1 MNRPA
6 IFKLLDLRHDQE
18 DPRLIDRE
26 IRDGVRVIGTNLWVL
41 MFAILVAC
49 VGLNV
54 NSTAVIIGAMLISPL
69 MGPILGVGYGAGIND
84 SRLIRESLRSLGV
97 FFLISLITSTLY
109 FSLSP
114 LSQAQS
120 ELLARTSPSLWDV
133 LVAFFG
139 GCAGIVA
146 ATRKETS
153 NVVPG
158 VAIAT
163 ALMPPLCTVGYGVA
177 QGEWS
182 FALGAFLLFVINC
195 VFIALSTL
203 MFVKILRLPQHA
215 FADEG
220 SRLRTRLVIG
230 TAVAATLLPSAYLT
244 WKLVKDQVF
253 LTGAQQVIAGMSAD
267 PDVLLLAQE
276 VDPAQ
281 RHITLT
287 VGGPTP
293 PKDLERRVQ
302 SRLAAAGLPA
312 AQIQVRY
319 AGAEPVDPHALKQEL
334 ERDVYQ
340 NTLSELQRQTGQVE
354 ALERQLAAARASRE
368 DRLELIRE
376 IQALYPQA
384 RTVSLLQGP
393 QAAQSAA
400 SAADV
405 TVALLQAPAQTLADD
420 DVRRLRQWLQ
430 VHFSGQAVQVIV
442 QALPASA
449 APAPSAPAER
459 RGDRHATRQTP
470 LGMQEKGLHPPGA
483 PTRAE
488 PKRPPQTGTKEKR

>member
-6 IFKLLDLRHDQE
+6 VFKLLDLRHDQE

-26 IRDGVRVIGTNLWVL
+26 IRDGVRMIGTNLWVL

-84 SRLIRESLRSLGV
+84 SQLIRESLRTLGV
-97 FFLISLITSTLY
+97 FFAISLIASTLY

-139 GCAGIVA
+139 GCAGVVA

-153 NVVPG
+153 NVLPG

-177 QGEWS
+177 QGDWS

-220 SRLRTRLVIG
+220 ARLRTRLVIG
-230 TAVAATLLPSAYLT
+230 AAVAATLLPSAYLT
-244 WKLVKDQVF
+244 WKLVKDQLF
-253 LTGAQQVIAGMSAD
+253 LTGAQRIVAGVSAD

-276 VDPAQ
+276 IDPAQ

-287 VGGPTP
+287 VGGATR
-293 PKDLERRVQ
+293 PKDLEHRVQ
-302 SRLAAAGLPA
+302 SRLAAAGLPL
-312 AQIQVRY
+312 AQVQVRY
-319 AGAEPVDPHALKQEL
+319 AGAEPLDPHALKQEL

-340 NTLSELQRQTGQVE
+340 NTLSELQRQTGRVE
-354 ALERQLAAARASRE
+354 ALERQLAQDHATRE

-376 IQALYPQA
+376 IQAQYPQA
-384 RTVSLLQGP
+384 LAVSVLQGP
-393 QAAQSAA
+393 RAVQGAA
-400 SAADV
+400 SATDT
-405 TVALLQAPAQTLADD
+405 TVALLQAPAEGLPADE
-420 DVRRLRQWLQ
+420 VQRLRNWLQ
-430 VHFSGQAVQVIV
+430 VHFGG
-442 QALPASA
+442 SA
-449 APAPSAPAER
+449 GAGDRSAR
-459 RGDRHATRQTP
+459 RGIGRVRAQRAVREPRRATWPAARGT
-470 LGMQEKGLHPPGA
+470 QEM
-483 PTRAE
+483 R
-488 PKRPPQTGTKEKR
+488 